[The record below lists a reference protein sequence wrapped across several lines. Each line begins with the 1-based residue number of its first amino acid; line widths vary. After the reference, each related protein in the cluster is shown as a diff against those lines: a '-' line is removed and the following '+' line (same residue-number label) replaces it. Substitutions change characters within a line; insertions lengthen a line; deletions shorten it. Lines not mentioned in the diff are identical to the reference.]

1 MSATRDHVSVAGSK
15 IAVSLIPIRP
25 VLSPPHPP
33 ITSTRPSGSSAIPEQ
48 KMLSGAVWVVNVL
61 LFGSQTWVGSGCCQ
75 PSNCS
80 SLPLDSRIEWIA
92 VIGQFSTGPHDP
104 PLAAAGV
111 TAADGLDSGPVPTAL
126 VALTVNV

>member
-61 LFGSQTWVGSGCCQ
+61 LFGSQT
-75 PSNCS
+75 
-80 SLPLDSRIEWIA
+80 
-92 VIGQFSTGPHDP
+92 
-104 PLAAAGV
+104 
-111 TAADGLDSGPVPTAL
+111 
-126 VALTVNV
+126 